1 MLREGWLAKELRA
14 QVLDIRYY
22 NRYGK
27 QDMIHRNIGAL
38 KILSTGDLIISL
50 IFFAVNP
57 FITGF
62 ILTWHYWL
70 LIPSFFAF
78 SMFAFIY
85 GAKEHKDYRVVCTSV
100 ILFSCIL
107 VVLVANIGIFSNP
120 KRPDTLMCFLIVLM
134 PLFFS
139 VETWVIA
146 SIVIMG
152 GSAYCILA
160 DIFKDPYVAR
170 NDIFVIILS
179 TSLSMLVL
187 AYTARLRAISFIAI
201 EKYKK
206 LSRTD
211 LLTGILNKRS
221 YELWCQRLI
230 DECENNDPCAL
241 AIFDI
246 DNFKK
251 VNDTLG
257 HIIGDKVLEIV
268 GQTLSSIFGAD
279 SLVGRIGGDE
289 FAAFVYTRGGCEMLG
304 RRAENVIAEV
314 RERSKKELKI
324 DVSISM
330 GISTKIGGQ
339 INYME
344 MYFDADMALYEFKRS
359 NLNREL
365 HIVGLAKE

>member
-1 MLREGWLAKELRA
+1 MLRESWLAKELRA

-57 FITGF
+57 FVTGF

-78 SMFAFIY
+78 TMFAFLY
-85 GAKEHKDYRVVCTSV
+85 GAKEQKSYCVVRTSV

-107 VVLVANIGIFSNP
+107 VALVANIGIFSNP
-120 KRPDTLMCFLIVLM
+120 QRPDSLMCFLIVLM
-134 PLFFS
+134 PLFFA

-146 SIVIMG
+146 AIIILG
-152 GSAYCILA
+152 GCGYCILA
-160 DIFKDPYVAR
+160 DVFKDPYVAQ
-170 NDIFVIILS
+170 NDIFVIVLS
-179 TSLSMLVL
+179 TALSMLVL

-246 DNFKK
+246 DNFKQ

-268 GQTLSSIFGAD
+268 GRTLSSIFGAD
-279 SLVGRIGGDE
+279 SIVGRIGGDE
-289 FAAFVYTRGGCEMLG
+289 FSAFVYTRGGCDMFG

-324 DVSISM
+324 EVSISM
-330 GISTKIGGQ
+330 GISKKIGGQ

-344 MYFDADMALYEFKRS
+344 MYFDADMDLYEFKRS
-359 NLNREL
+359 TLKKSYTMS
-365 HIVGLAKE
+365 V

>member
-1 MLREGWLAKELRA
+1 MLRKGWLAKGLRA

-27 QDMIHRNIGAL
+27 QNMVQRNIGAL
-38 KILSTGDLIISL
+38 KVLSTGDLIISI

-62 ILTWHYWL
+62 TLTWHYWL

-78 SMFAFIY
+78 SMFAFLY
-85 GAKEHKDYRVVCTSV
+85 GEKEQKSYFVVHSAV
-100 ILFSCIL
+100 ILFSCLIVAL
-107 VVLVANIGIFSNP
+107 IANIGIFSNP
-120 KRPDTLMCFLIVLM
+120 KRPDSLMCFLIVLM

-146 SIVIMG
+146 TIVILG
-152 GSAYCILA
+152 GSGYCILA
-160 DIFKDPYVAR
+160 YIYKDPSVAQ
-170 NDIFVIILS
+170 NDIFTIVLS
-179 TSLSMLVL
+179 TALSMLVL

-221 YELWCQRLI
+221 FELWCQRLI
-230 DECENNDPCAL
+230 DECESRDPCAL

-246 DNFKK
+246 DNFKQ

-257 HIIGDKVLEIV
+257 HIVGDKVLEIV
-268 GQTLSSIFGAD
+268 GRTLSSVFGAD
-279 SLVGRIGGDE
+279 GLVGRIGGDE
-289 FAAFVYTRGGCEMLG
+289 FSAFVYTRGGCDMLA

-330 GISTKIGGQ
+330 GISAKIGGR

-359 NLNREL
+359 AL
-365 HIVGLAKE
+365 KESCKISV